1 MEFHKRL
8 FFLLM
13 TIILETNGSRIEE
26 SRSGYSREPTYFG
39 NETQQVV
46 SKISLQWLNKATM
59 KIIWP
64 DQREE
69 AIRLKVSKLFPNL
82 KDACLFE
89 GSPLKENSII
99 FSAAIIG
106 CKDSEETIVNLGV
119 NNDVLEFT
127 LLKNGTT
134 LQNIWILQPSTP
146 PPESSCACSN
156 KTFQSKDGRIF
167 GKCNHKNNNQFFC
180 YIDKRLQPECC
191 EKESRILRNYCL
203 SYSLCVE
210 ANAPQPVP
218 LIAS

>member
-1 MEFHKRL
+1 MQR
-8 FFLLM
+8 
-13 TIILETNGSRIEE
+13 NRIEQ
-26 SRSGYSREPTYFG
+26 SQTGYSREPTYFG

-134 LQNIWILQPSTP
+134 LQNIWILQPPHS
-146 PPESSCACSN
+146 ESSCTCSN
-156 KTFQSKDGRIF
+156 KTVKSKDGRIF
-167 GKCNHKNNNQFFC
+167 GKCNHKDNNQ
-180 YIDKRLQPECC
+180 
-191 EKESRILRNYCL
+191 L
-203 SYSLCVE
+203 SKI
-210 ANAPQPVP
+210 QD
-218 LIAS
+218 